1 MNWSPK
7 LKYRSFGKT
16 DLKVSEIGFGC
27 APIGYTTGFE
37 DDKACIESVR
47 NAIDLGLNFFDT
59 SPVYGKS
66 EINLGE
72 AIGADRNKIILAT
85 KVRLP
90 DFEDTC
96 YMKSFIIASVE
107 RSLVRLKTDYIDLLQ
122 IHHQIGNERGKYQF
136 RNNPPEFAKRLNYSD
151 CMEFYDCTDLLRSSG
166 KVRYIGFTGWDG
178 DYEAQSKLIYSD
190 KFSSIQ
196 VLYNMLNQ
204 SAHGEARRT
213 PHENDQGYGDGDSCV
228 MNLAQKNEVAIIGI
242 RPFANGAIVDEIKS
256 EKKHDEQI
264 YCEHQ
269 LMQKL
274 KLQIGRDD
282 LSLAQIAVLFSLAN
296 EKISTIVPGIKN
308 SLELNEVISIYDS
321 TDLKKQDMDRI
332 LAWYYNH

>member
-96 YMKSFIIASVE
+96 DMKSFIIASVE

-136 RNNPPEFAKRLNYSD
+136 RNNPPEFATRLNYGD

-213 PHENDQGYGDGDSCV
+213 PHENDQGYGDGESCV

>member
-1 MNWSPK
+1 MNWRPK

-27 APIGYTTGFE
+27 APIGYTAGFE
-37 DDKACIESVR
+37 DDKACIDSVR

-72 AIGADRNKIILAT
+72 AIGADRDKIILAT

-90 DFEDTC
+90 GFEDAND
-96 YMKSFIIASVE
+96 MKNFIVASVE
-107 RSLVRLKTDYIDLLQ
+107 RSLARLKTDYIDLLQ

-136 RNNPPEFAKRLNYSD
+136 RNNPPEFATRLNYSD

-178 DYEAQSKLIYSD
+178 DYEAQTKLIYSD

-204 SAHGEARRT
+204 SANGEARRT
-213 PHENDQGYGDGDSCV
+213 PHENDQGYGGGDSCV

-242 RPFANGAIVDEIKS
+242 RPFANGAVVDEIKS

-264 YCEHQ
+264 YYEHQ

-282 LSLAQIAVLFSLAN
+282 LSLAQIAVLFCLAN

-308 SLELNEVISIYDS
+308 SSELNEVISIYDS
-321 TDLKKQDMDRI
+321 TDLKKQDMDHI

>member
-1 MNWSPK
+1 
-7 LKYRSFGKT
+7 
-16 DLKVSEIGFGC
+16 
-27 APIGYTTGFE
+27 
-37 DDKACIESVR
+37 
-47 NAIDLGLNFFDT
+47 
-59 SPVYGKS
+59 
-66 EINLGE
+66 
-72 AIGADRNKIILAT
+72 
-85 KVRLP
+85 
-90 DFEDTC
+90 
-96 YMKSFIIASVE
+96 MKSFIIASVE

>member
-7 LKYRSFGKT
+7 LKYRYFGKT

-27 APIGYTTGFE
+27 APIGYTAGFE
-37 DDKACIESVR
+37 DDKACIDCVR
-47 NAIDLGLNFFDT
+47 KAIDVGLNFFDT

-72 AIGADRNKIILAT
+72 AIGDDRNKIILAT

-90 DFEDTC
+90 SFEDTHD
-96 YMKSFIIASVE
+96 MKNFIVASVE
-107 RSLVRLKTDYIDLLQ
+107 RSLAQLKTDYIDLLQ

-136 RNNPPEFAKRLNYSD
+136 RNNPPEFATRLNYSD

-178 DYEAQSKLIYSD
+178 DYEAQTKLIYSD

-196 VLYNMLNQ
+196 VLYNILNQ

-213 PHENDQGYGDGDSCV
+213 LHENDQGYGDGESCV

-264 YCEHQ
+264 YREHQ

-274 KLQIGRDD
+274 KLLIGRDD
-282 LSLAQIAVLFSLAN
+282 LSLAQIAVLFCLAN
-296 EKISTIVPGIKN
+296 EKISTIVPGIKD
-308 SLELNEVISIYDS
+308 SSELNEVISIYDS
-321 TDLKKQDMDRI
+321 ADLKKQDMDQI
-332 LAWYYNH
+332 LAWYYNQ

>member
-1 MNWSPK
+1 M
-7 LKYRSFGKT
+7 KYRSFGKT

-96 YMKSFIIASVE
+96 DMKSFIIASVE

-213 PHENDQGYGDGDSCV
+213 PHKNDQGYGDGDSCV

>member
-37 DDKACIESVR
+37 DDKACIDSVR

-96 YMKSFIIASVE
+96 DMKSFIIASVE

-136 RNNPPEFAKRLNYSD
+136 RNNPPEFATRLNYSD

>member
-1 MNWSPK
+1 M
-7 LKYRSFGKT
+7 KYRSFGKT

-72 AIGADRNKIILAT
+72 AIGANRDKIILAT

-90 DFEDTC
+90 SFEHTHD
-96 YMKSFIIASVE
+96 MKNFIITSVE

>member
-1 MNWSPK
+1 M
-7 LKYRSFGKT
+7 KYRYFGKT

-27 APIGYTTGFE
+27 APIGYTAGFE
-37 DDKACIESVR
+37 DDKACIDCVR
-47 NAIDLGLNFFDT
+47 KAIDVGLNFFDT
-59 SPVYGKS
+59 SPVYGRS

-72 AIGADRNKIILAT
+72 AIGDDRNKIILAT

-90 DFEDTC
+90 SFEDTHD
-96 YMKSFIIASVE
+96 MKNFIVASVE
-107 RSLVRLKTDYIDLLQ
+107 RSLAQLKTDYIDLLQ

-136 RNNPPEFAKRLNYSD
+136 RNNPPEFATRLNYSD

-178 DYEAQSKLIYSD
+178 DYEAQTKLIYSD

-196 VLYNMLNQ
+196 VLYNILNQ

-213 PHENDQGYGDGDSCV
+213 LHENDQGYGDGESCV

-264 YCEHQ
+264 YREHQ

-274 KLQIGRDD
+274 KLLIGRDD
-282 LSLAQIAVLFSLAN
+282 LSLAQIAVLFCLAN
-296 EKISTIVPGIKN
+296 EKISTIVPGIKD
-308 SLELNEVISIYDS
+308 SSELNEVISIYDS
-321 TDLKKQDMDRI
+321 ADLKKQDMDQI
-332 LAWYYNH
+332 LAWYYNQ

>member
-1 MNWSPK
+1 M
-7 LKYRSFGKT
+7 
-16 DLKVSEIGFGC
+16 
-27 APIGYTTGFE
+27 
-37 DDKACIESVR
+37 R

-96 YMKSFIIASVE
+96 DMKSFIIASVE

>member
-27 APIGYTTGFE
+27 APIGYTAGFE
-37 DDKACIESVR
+37 DDKACIDCVR
-47 NAIDLGLNFFDT
+47 KAIDVGVNFFDT

-72 AIGADRNKIILAT
+72 AIGANRDKIILAT

-90 DFEDTC
+90 SFEDTHD
-96 YMKSFIIASVE
+96 MKNFIISSVE

-122 IHHQIGNERGKYQF
+122 IHHQIGNVRGKYQF
-136 RNNPPEFAKRLNYSD
+136 RNNPPEFATRLNYSD
-151 CMEFYDCTDLLRSSG
+151 CMEFYDCTELLRSSG

-178 DYEAQSKLIYSD
+178 DYEAQAKLIYSD

-213 PHENDQGYGDGDSCV
+213 LHENDQGYGNGESCV
-228 MNLAQKNEVAIIGI
+228 INLAQKNEVAIIGI
-242 RPFANGAIVDEIKS
+242 RPFANGAIVDEIKT

-264 YCEHQ
+264 HREHQ
-269 LMQKL
+269 LVQKL

-282 LSLAQIAVLFSLAN
+282 LSLAQIAVLFCLAN

-308 SLELNEVISIYDS
+308 SSELNEVISIYDS
-321 TDLKKQDMDRI
+321 TDLKKQDMDQI
-332 LAWYYNH
+332 LAWYHNQ

>member
-1 MNWSPK
+1 M
-7 LKYRSFGKT
+7 KYRSFGKT

-37 DDKACIESVR
+37 DDKACIDSVR

-96 YMKSFIIASVE
+96 DMKSFIIASVE

-136 RNNPPEFAKRLNYSD
+136 RNNPPEFATRLNYSD

>member
-1 MNWSPK
+1 M
-7 LKYRSFGKT
+7 KYRYFGKT

-27 APIGYTTGFE
+27 APIGYTAGFE
-37 DDKACIESVR
+37 DDKACIDCVR
-47 NAIDLGLNFFDT
+47 KAIDVGLNFFDT
-59 SPVYGKS
+59 SPVYGRS

-72 AIGADRNKIILAT
+72 AIGDDRNKIILAT

-90 DFEDTC
+90 SFEDTHD
-96 YMKSFIIASVE
+96 MKNFIVASVE
-107 RSLVRLKTDYIDLLQ
+107 RSLAQLKTDYIDLLQ

-136 RNNPPEFAKRLNYSD
+136 RNNPPEFATRLNYSD

-178 DYEAQSKLIYSD
+178 DYEAQTKLIYSD

-196 VLYNMLNQ
+196 VLYNILNQ

-213 PHENDQGYGDGDSCV
+213 LHENDQGYGDGESCV

-264 YCEHQ
+264 YREHQ

-274 KLQIGRDD
+274 KLLIGRDD
-282 LSLAQIAVLFSLAN
+282 LSLAQIAVLFCLAN

-308 SLELNEVISIYDS
+308 SSELNEVISIYDS
-321 TDLKKQDMDRI
+321 ADLKKQDMDQI
-332 LAWYYNH
+332 LAWYYNQ

>member
-1 MNWSPK
+1 M
-7 LKYRSFGKT
+7 KYRSFGKT

-90 DFEDTC
+90 DFEDTGD
-96 YMKSFIIASVE
+96 MKSFIIASVE

-228 MNLAQKNEVAIIGI
+228 MSLAQKNEVAIIGI

>member
-1 MNWSPK
+1 M
-7 LKYRSFGKT
+7 
-16 DLKVSEIGFGC
+16 
-27 APIGYTTGFE
+27 
-37 DDKACIESVR
+37 R

-96 YMKSFIIASVE
+96 DMKSFIIASVE

-136 RNNPPEFAKRLNYSD
+136 RNNPPEFATRLNYSD

-213 PHENDQGYGDGDSCV
+213 PHENDQGYGDGESCV

>member
-1 MNWSPK
+1 M
-7 LKYRSFGKT
+7 KYRSFGKT

-96 YMKSFIIASVE
+96 DMKSFIIASVE

-136 RNNPPEFAKRLNYSD
+136 RNNPPEFATRLNYSD

>member
-1 MNWSPK
+1 M
-7 LKYRSFGKT
+7 KYRSFGKT

-37 DDKACIESVR
+37 DDKACIDSVR

-96 YMKSFIIASVE
+96 DMKSFIIASVE

-122 IHHQIGNERGKYQF
+122 IHQQIGNERGKYQF
-136 RNNPPEFAKRLNYSD
+136 RNNPPEFATRLNYSD

>member
-1 MNWSPK
+1 MNWSQK

-27 APIGYTTGFE
+27 APIGYTTGFD
-37 DDKACIESVR
+37 DDKACIDCVR
-47 NAIDLGLNFFDT
+47 NAIDVGLNFFDT

-72 AIGADRNKIILAT
+72 AIGADRNKIVLAT

-90 DFEDTC
+90 AFGTTND
-96 YMKSFIIASVE
+96 MKNFIVTSVE
-107 RSLVRLKTDYIDLLQ
+107 RSLRRLKTDYIDLLQ

-136 RNNPPEFAKRLNYSD
+136 RNNPPEFAARLNYSD

-190 KFSSIQ
+190 KFTSIQ
-196 VLYNMLNQ
+196 VLYNILNQ
-204 SAHGEARRT
+204 SAYGEERRT
-213 PHENDQGYGDGDSCV
+213 PHENDQGFGDGESCII
-228 MNLAQKNEVAIIGI
+228 NLAQKNGVAIIGI

-256 EKKHDEQI
+256 EKKNDEQI
-264 YCEHQ
+264 YREHQ
-269 LMQKL
+269 LMQRM

-282 LSLAQIAVLFSLAN
+282 LSLAQIAVLFCLAN

-308 SLELNEVISIYDS
+308 STELNEVISIYDS
-321 TDLKKQDMDRI
+321 TDLKKHNMDQI
-332 LAWYYNH
+332 SAWYHDQ

>member
-1 MNWSPK
+1 M
-7 LKYRSFGKT
+7 KYRYFGKT

-27 APIGYTTGFE
+27 APIGYTAGFE
-37 DDKACIESVR
+37 DDKACIDCVR
-47 NAIDLGLNFFDT
+47 KAIDVGLNFFDT

-72 AIGADRNKIILAT
+72 AIGDDRNKIILAT

-90 DFEDTC
+90 SFEDTHD
-96 YMKSFIIASVE
+96 MKNFIVASVE
-107 RSLVRLKTDYIDLLQ
+107 RSLAQLKTDYIDLLQ

-136 RNNPPEFAKRLNYSD
+136 RNNPPEFATRLNYSD

-178 DYEAQSKLIYSD
+178 DYEAQTKLIYSD

-196 VLYNMLNQ
+196 VLYNILNQ
-204 SAHGEARRT
+204 SANGEARRT
-213 PHENDQGYGDGDSCV
+213 IHENDQGYGDGESCV

-264 YCEHQ
+264 YREHQ
-269 LMQKL
+269 LMQNL
-274 KLQIGRDD
+274 KLLIGRDD
-282 LSLAQIAVLFSLAN
+282 LSLAQIAVLFCLAN

-308 SLELNEVISIYDS
+308 SSELNEVISIYDS
-321 TDLKKQDMDRI
+321 ADLKKQDMDQI
-332 LAWYYNH
+332 LAWYYNQ

>member
-90 DFEDTC
+90 DFEDTND
-96 YMKSFIIASVE
+96 MKNFIIASVE
-107 RSLVRLKTDYIDLLQ
+107 RSLARLKTDYIDLLQ

-136 RNNPPEFAKRLNYSD
+136 RNNPPEFATRLNYSD
-151 CMEFYDCTDLLRSSG
+151 CMEFYHCTDLLRSSG

-213 PHENDQGYGDGDSCV
+213 PHENDQGYGDGESCV

-282 LSLAQIAVLFSLAN
+282 LSLAQIAVLFCLAN

-308 SLELNEVISIYDS
+308 SSELNEVISIYDS
-321 TDLKKQDMDRI
+321 TDLKKQDMDQI

>member
-1 MNWSPK
+1 M
-7 LKYRSFGKT
+7 KYRSFGKT

-27 APIGYTTGFE
+27 APIGYTKGFE

-96 YMKSFIIASVE
+96 DMKSFIIASVE

>member
-1 MNWSPK
+1 M
-7 LKYRSFGKT
+7 KYRSFGKT

-27 APIGYTTGFE
+27 APIGYTAGFE
-37 DDKACIESVR
+37 DDKACIDSVR

-72 AIGADRNKIILAT
+72 AIGADRDKIILAT

-90 DFEDTC
+90 GFEDAND
-96 YMKSFIIASVE
+96 MKNFIVASVE
-107 RSLVRLKTDYIDLLQ
+107 RSLARLKTDYIDLLQ

-136 RNNPPEFAKRLNYSD
+136 RNNPPEFATRLNYSD

-178 DYEAQSKLIYSD
+178 DYEAQTKLIYSD

-204 SAHGEARRT
+204 SANGEARRT
-213 PHENDQGYGDGDSCV
+213 PHENDQGYGGGDSCV

-242 RPFANGAIVDEIKS
+242 RPFANGAVVDEIKS

-264 YCEHQ
+264 YYEHQ

-282 LSLAQIAVLFSLAN
+282 LSLAQIAVLFCLAN

>member
-1 MNWSPK
+1 M
-7 LKYRSFGKT
+7 KYRSFGKT

-37 DDKACIESVR
+37 DDKVCIESVR

-96 YMKSFIIASVE
+96 DMKSFIIASVE

-282 LSLAQIAVLFSLAN
+282 LSLAQIAVLFCLAN

>member
-96 YMKSFIIASVE
+96 DMKSFIIASVE

-136 RNNPPEFAKRLNYSD
+136 RNNPPEFATRLNYSD
-151 CMEFYDCTDLLRSSG
+151 CMEFYDCTELLRSSG

-178 DYEAQSKLIYSD
+178 DYEAQTKLIYSD

-213 PHENDQGYGDGDSCV
+213 LHENDQGYGNGESCII
-228 MNLAQKNEVAIIGI
+228 NLAQKNEVAIIGI

>member
-1 MNWSPK
+1 M
-7 LKYRSFGKT
+7 KYRYFGKT

-27 APIGYTTGFE
+27 APIGYTAGFE
-37 DDKACIESVR
+37 DDKACIDCVR
-47 NAIDLGLNFFDT
+47 KAIDVGLNFFDT
-59 SPVYGKS
+59 SPVYGRS

-72 AIGADRNKIILAT
+72 AIGDDRNKIILAT

-90 DFEDTC
+90 SFEDTHD
-96 YMKSFIIASVE
+96 MKNFIVASVE
-107 RSLVRLKTDYIDLLQ
+107 RSLAQLKTDYIDLLQ

-136 RNNPPEFAKRLNYSD
+136 RNNPPEFATRLNYSD

-178 DYEAQSKLIYSD
+178 DYEAQTKLIYSD

-196 VLYNMLNQ
+196 VLYNILNQ
-204 SAHGEARRT
+204 SANGEARRT
-213 PHENDQGYGDGDSCV
+213 IHENDQGYGDGESCV

-264 YCEHQ
+264 YREHQ
-269 LMQKL
+269 LMQNL
-274 KLQIGRDD
+274 KLLIGRDD
-282 LSLAQIAVLFSLAN
+282 LSLAQIAVLFCLAN

-308 SLELNEVISIYDS
+308 SSELNEVISIYDS
-321 TDLKKQDMDRI
+321 ADLKKQDMDQI
-332 LAWYYNH
+332 LAWYYNQ

>member
-1 MNWSPK
+1 M
-7 LKYRSFGKT
+7 KYRYFGKT

-27 APIGYTTGFE
+27 APIGYTAGFE
-37 DDKACIESVR
+37 DDKACIDCVR
-47 NAIDLGLNFFDT
+47 KAIDVGLNFFDT
-59 SPVYGKS
+59 SPVYGRS

-72 AIGADRNKIILAT
+72 AIGDDRNKIILAT

-90 DFEDTC
+90 SFEDTHD
-96 YMKSFIIASVE
+96 MKNFIVASVE
-107 RSLVRLKTDYIDLLQ
+107 RSLAQLKTDYIDLLQ

-136 RNNPPEFAKRLNYSD
+136 RNNPPEFATRLNYSD

-178 DYEAQSKLIYSD
+178 DYEAQTKLIYSD

-196 VLYNMLNQ
+196 VLYNILNQ

-213 PHENDQGYGDGDSCV
+213 LHENDQGYGDGESCV

-282 LSLAQIAVLFSLAN
+282 LSLAQIAVLFCLAN
-296 EKISTIVPGIKN
+296 EKISTIVPGIKD
-308 SLELNEVISIYDS
+308 SSELNEVISIYDS
-321 TDLKKQDMDRI
+321 ADLKKQDMDQI
-332 LAWYYNH
+332 LAWYYNQ

>member
-1 MNWSPK
+1 M
-7 LKYRSFGKT
+7 KYRSFGKT

-27 APIGYTTGFE
+27 APIGYTSGFE
-37 DDKACIESVR
+37 DDKACIESLR
-47 NAIDLGLNFFDT
+47 NAIDLGINFFYT
-59 SPVYGKS
+59 SNVYGKS

-72 AIGADRNKIILAT
+72 AIGDDRNKIILAT

-90 DFEDTC
+90 SFEDTHD
-96 YMKSFIIASVE
+96 MKNFIVASVE
-107 RSLVRLKTDYIDLLQ
+107 RSLAQLKTDYIDLLQ

-136 RNNPPEFAKRLNYSD
+136 RNNPPEFATRLNYSD

-178 DYEAQSKLIYSD
+178 DYEAQTKLIYSD

-196 VLYNMLNQ
+196 VLYNILNQ

-213 PHENDQGYGDGDSCV
+213 LHENDQGYGDGESCV

-264 YCEHQ
+264 YREHQ

-282 LSLAQIAVLFSLAN
+282 LSLAQIAVLFCLAN
-296 EKISTIVPGIKN
+296 EKISTIGPGIKN
-308 SLELNEVISIYDS
+308 SSELNEVISIYDS
-321 TDLKKQDMDRI
+321 ADLKKQDMDQI
-332 LAWYYNH
+332 LAWYYNQ

>member
-27 APIGYTTGFE
+27 APIGYTAGFE
-37 DDKACIESVR
+37 DDKACIDCVR
-47 NAIDLGLNFFDT
+47 KAIDVGLNFFDT

-72 AIGADRNKIILAT
+72 AIGDDRNKIILAT

-90 DFEDTC
+90 SFEDTHD
-96 YMKSFIIASVE
+96 MKNFIIASVE

-136 RNNPPEFAKRLNYSD
+136 RNNPPEFATRLNYSD

-178 DYEAQSKLIYSD
+178 DYEAQTKLIYSD

-213 PHENDQGYGDGDSCV
+213 LHENDQGYGDGESCV

-242 RPFANGAIVDEIKS
+242 RPFAKWC
-256 EKKHDEQI
+256 
-264 YCEHQ
+264 YC
-269 LMQKL
+269 
-274 KLQIGRDD
+274 
-282 LSLAQIAVLFSLAN
+282 
-296 EKISTIVPGIKN
+296 
-308 SLELNEVISIYDS
+308 
-321 TDLKKQDMDRI
+321 
-332 LAWYYNH
+332 

>member
-96 YMKSFIIASVE
+96 DMKSFIIASVE

-136 RNNPPEFAKRLNYSD
+136 RNNPPEFATRLNYSD

-228 MNLAQKNEVAIIGI
+228 MNLAHKNEVAIIGI

>member
-1 MNWSPK
+1 M
-7 LKYRSFGKT
+7 KYRSFGKT

-96 YMKSFIIASVE
+96 DMKSFIIASVE

-136 RNNPPEFAKRLNYSD
+136 RNNPPEFATRLNYSD

-264 YCEHQ
+264 YREHQ

>member
-1 MNWSPK
+1 M
-7 LKYRSFGKT
+7 KYRSFGKT

-27 APIGYTTGFE
+27 APIGYTAGFE
-37 DDKACIESVR
+37 DDKACIDCVR
-47 NAIDLGLNFFDT
+47 KAIDVGFNFFDT

-72 AIGADRNKIILAT
+72 AIGANRDKIILAT

-90 DFEDTC
+90 SFEHTHD
-96 YMKSFIIASVE
+96 MKNFIITSVE

-136 RNNPPEFAKRLNYSD
+136 RNNPPEFATRLNYSD
-151 CMEFYDCTDLLRSSG
+151 CMEFYDCTELLRSSG

-178 DYEAQSKLIYSD
+178 DYEAQTKLIYSD

-213 PHENDQGYGDGDSCV
+213 LHENDQGYGNGESCII
-228 MNLAQKNEVAIIGI
+228 NLAQKNEVAIIGI
-242 RPFANGAIVDEIKS
+242 RPFANGAIVDQIKS

-264 YCEHQ
+264 YREHQ
-269 LMQKL
+269 LVQKL

-282 LSLAQIAVLFSLAN
+282 LSLAQIAVLFCLAN

-308 SLELNEVISIYDS
+308 SSELNEVISIYDS
-321 TDLKKQDMDRI
+321 ADLKKQDMDQI
-332 LAWYYNH
+332 LAWYYNQ

>member
-27 APIGYTTGFE
+27 APIGYTKGFE

-96 YMKSFIIASVE
+96 DMKSFIIASVE

-136 RNNPPEFAKRLNYSD
+136 RNNPPEFATRLNYSD

-264 YCEHQ
+264 YREHQ

-274 KLQIGRDD
+274 KLKIGRDD